1 MMKKFSFFLIFCLSL
16 LLPMMPSAT
25 ADPGTD
31 VPGVIRVGYLNNPG
45 FLEKKS
51 DGTYDGYMYSYLNE
65 IAQYA
70 NWDYEFVYGTSAELT
85 AKLEDGEIDLLCAYT
100 RTPERMTRY
109 DFSKY
114 PAGTES
120 TALYT
125 TPGNDAVFYEDFST
139 FDGMR
144 IGVPQGSYQQ
154 EALQSYAQQHHFRYT
169 EVPFDSTQAMF
180 EALQGGSIDAAAA
193 CTLYCARDQKAIAQ
207 IALDPFYFMVR
218 KGRTDSLLPTLN
230 DAIEQLEF
238 AQPNLKEQL
247 MSQYYGTTAAS
258 SAPLFTREEIEYI
271 RNHPVIRI
279 GHFSAR
285 YPFSSLDPDN
295 GKLFGITIDLLNLI
309 AEKSGLKFEHIAIDP
324 GDLPLNLLHEG
335 KVDLVTGIVL
345 NRERRNDTSLRLSTP
360 YFRGKMVVV
369 GRKDQHFD
377 PTISYRIAVPGDA
390 KGIIGYVQDT
400 YPNYTLITSFNTTQ
414 ACMEAVLDGQADV
427 MIQNTEI
434 VAAMLQ
440 HPQFDQLT
448 TWNTS
453 DSAKEDFSIAADAS
467 QDPRLLHIL
476 NKTILALSQDQTHN
490 ILLKYTVGAPYQPTV
505 RDLLHKYRITLS
517 VGALLLLVCLI
528 LGLYAIRQ
536 RRKSFD
542 LLSKKNAELSHAI
555 QQAELASQAK
565 SRFLSR
571 MSHEIRTP
579 MNAIIGMTVLA
590 QKNINQPARIIDYL
604 RKITLASRILLS
616 IINNVLDMS
625 AIEQEK
631 LKIAHDPFNLN
642 QTLQSLQDIY
652 QAQCQEKHIQFLIE
666 TDIPQSKLLGDA
678 GRLHQVLMNILSN
691 AVKFTPT
698 GGTIHLKIQQRSQR
712 GNTVYL
718 CFQISDNGIGMS
730 EEFRQRLFQ
739 PFEQA
744 SASIFQKFG
753 GSGLGLSITKNL
765 CELMNGKISVSS
777 QEGKGTTFTID
788 LPFEQIEHTNN
799 PAHPHKSLKALRVL
813 LIDDDLDTREYVSEL
828 FTRLGVA
835 YTTASSC
842 EDALQKLHSA
852 QQHEQHYDACFI
864 DYKMPGLDG
873 FATARELRALFPQ
886 MLIAIISSYTLD
898 NIQEKLQEAGADAF
912 LPKPLMQ
919 STIFNMLM
927 TLSNDRYAATR
938 EINDETIDFNGH
950 CILLVEDNELNLEI
964 ATELLTM
971 HQANVIP
978 ARDGQEA
985 VRLFTSSVP
994 GTYDVILMDIQMP
1007 VMDGYEATKAIRTSQ
1022 HPEAGSIPIIAMT
1035 ANAFT
1040 EDVTL
1045 ALAAGMNGHIAKPI
1059 DTHIL
1064 FTTLAELFE
1073 EKDQA
1078 ATATVNTV
1086 NTANKDSTGSTDT
1099 EQSAQ

>member
-1 MMKKFSFFLIFCLSL
+1 MMKKFSFFLILCLSL
-16 LLPMMPSAT
+16 LLPMVPSAT
-25 ADPGTD
+25 ADPETD
-31 VPGVIRVGYLNNPG
+31 VPSVVRVGYLNNPG
-45 FLEKKS
+45 FLEKKP

-70 NWDYEFVYGTSAELT
+70 NWEYEFIYGTNAELT
-85 AKLEDGEIDLLCAYT
+85 AKLESGEIDLLCAYT
-100 RTPERMTRY
+100 RTPERMSRY
-109 DFSKY
+109 DFSQY

-125 TPGNDAVFYEDFST
+125 APDNDTVFYEDFSA
-139 FDGMR
+139 FNGMR

-154 EALQSYAQQHHFRYT
+154 DALQHYAQEHHFQYT
-169 EVPFDSTQAMF
+169 EVPFDSTPAMF
-180 EALQGGSIDAAAA
+180 DALKQGTIDAASA
-193 CTLYCARDQKAIAQ
+193 CTLYCARNQKAVAQ
-207 IALDPFYFMVR
+207 ISLDPFYFMVR
-218 KGRTDSLLPTLN
+218 KGRTDSLLPMLN
-230 DAIEQLEF
+230 ASIEHLEF
-238 AQPNLKEQL
+238 AQPNLTEQL
-247 MSQYYGTTAAS
+247 MTQYYGTAS
-258 SAPLFTREEIEYI
+258 AFNAPLFTREEMEYI
-271 RNHPVIRI
+271 RNHPIIRL

-285 YPFSSLDPDN
+285 YPFSSLDPDTN
-295 GKLFGITIDLLNLI
+295 TLSGITIDLMNLI
-309 AEKSGLKFEHIAIDP
+309 AEKSGLKFEHIAIAP
-324 GDLPLNLLHEG
+324 GELPIDLLHEG

-345 NRERRNDTSLRLSTP
+345 NRERRNDNSLRLSTP

-377 PTISYRIAVPGDA
+377 PTINYHIAVPGDA

-453 DSAKEDFSIAADAS
+453 DFAKEDFSIAADAS
-467 QDPRLLHIL
+467 QDPQLMRIL
-476 NKTILALSQDQTHN
+476 NKTIMALDHDQTHN
-490 ILLKYTVGAPYQPTV
+490 ILLKHTIGAPYQPTIH
-505 RDLLHKYRITLS
+505 DLLHKYRVTLRVS
-517 VGALLLLVCLI
+517 ILLLLICLM
-528 LGLYAIRQ
+528 LGLYALRQ
-536 RRKSFD
+536 RHKSFD
-542 LLSKKNAELSHAI
+542 LLSQKNEELSHAI

-590 QKNINQPARIIDYL
+590 QKNIDQPTRIVDYL

-652 QAQCQEKHIQFLIE
+652 QSQCQEKHIQFLVD
-666 TDIPQSKLLGDA
+666 TDIPHPKLLGDA
-678 GRLHQVLMNILSN
+678 GRLHQILMNILSN
-691 AVKFTPT
+691 AVKFTPPD
-698 GGTIHLKIQQRSQR
+698 GTIHLEIRQRSQQ

-718 CFQISDNGIGMS
+718 CFQISDTGIGMS
-730 EEFRQRLFQ
+730 EKFRQRLFQ

-744 SASIFQKFG
+744 SASIFQQFG

-765 CELMNGKISVSS
+765 CELMNGKIRVSS

-788 LPFEQIEHTNN
+788 LPFERIES
-799 PAHPHKSLKALRVL
+799 AESAAQPHKSLKALRVL

-835 YTTASSC
+835 YTTAASC
-842 EDALQKLHSA
+842 EEALQKLHSA
-852 QQHEQHYDACFI
+852 QQHEHHYDACFI

-886 MLIAIISSYTLD
+886 MLIAIISSYTLE
-898 NIQEKLQEAGADAF
+898 NIHEKLQEVGADAF

-927 TLSNDRYAATR
+927 TLSDERYATTR
-938 EINDETIDFNGH
+938 EINDETIDFSGRH
-950 CILLVEDNELNLEI
+950 ILLVEDNELNLEI
-964 ATELLTM
+964 ASELLTM
-971 HQANVIP
+971 HHAEIVP
-978 ARDGQEA
+978 ARNGQEA
-985 VRLFTSSVP
+985 VQLFIHSAP

-1007 VMDGYEATKAIRTSQ
+1007 IMDGYEATRAIRTSQ
-1022 HPEAGSIPIIAMT
+1022 HREADSIPIIAMT

-1073 EKDQA
+1073 EKDQ
-1078 ATATVNTV
+1078 T
-1086 NTANKDSTGSTDT
+1086 TDT
-1099 EQSAQ
+1099 GRSSQ